1 MLRRALFVSLALV
14 GCSDD
19 ANKDASVDIDNG
31 SCGSD
36 LRFTGELLDWDS
48 HTSFCGMKDV
58 KLQIPGGPIDST
70 APNGRFDLC
79 LPGADTTTQLMLTL
93 PTAASECTQPPS
105 TYGTP
110 TMMFAIR
117 AVIRGGGFFSGRSI
131 TANRLP
137 AFFTQIGQTYD
148 PQKAIVFVHVNGAT
162 PRAVSLSA
170 AHGAPWVITGTT
182 WAAGDTAADVV
193 FPNVEV
199 GTGKVKLSI
208 AGGGIGG
215 GDIPVAA
222 GTITNVAVIAN

>member
-31 SCGSD
+31 ACGAD
-36 LRFTGELLDWDS
+36 VRFTGELLDWDS
-48 HTSFCGMKDV
+48 HTSFCGIKDAM
-58 KLQIPGGPIDST
+58 LQVGSGPVDST

-79 LPGADTTTQLMLTL
+79 LPNANATTPLMVTL
-93 PTAASECTQPPS
+93 PTAASECTHPAS

-110 TMMFAIR
+110 TMLYAIR
-117 AVIRGGGFFSGRSI
+117 AVIRGGGFFSGRTI

-148 PQKAIVFVHVNGAT
+148 PTKAIVFVHVHGAT
-162 PRAVSLSA
+162 PRAISLAS
-170 AHGAPWVITGTT
+170 AHGAPQVITGTA
-182 WAAGDTAADVV
+182 WAAGDTAADVM
-193 FPNVEV
+193 FPNVDV

-208 AGGGIGG
+208 AGGGIGEGDVPVTAG
-215 GDIPVAA
+215 G
-222 GTITNVAVIAN
+222 ITNVSVIAN

>member
-1 MLRRALFVSLALV
+1 MVRRVLLASLALV

-36 LRFTGELLDWDS
+36 LRFTGEYLDWDS
-48 HTSFCGMKDV
+48 HTSFCGIKDAM
-58 KLQIPGGPIDST
+58 LQVSGGPIDST

-79 LPGADTTTQLMLTL
+79 VPGTATTTELMITQ
-93 PTAASECTQPPS
+93 PTGPSGCTQPPS
-105 TYGTP
+105 TYPMP
-110 TMMFAIR
+110 TMFYAIR

-131 TANRLP
+131 TANRRP

-148 PQKAIVFVHVNGAT
+148 PTKAIVFVHVHGAT
-162 PRAVSLSA
+162 PRAITLA
-170 AHGAPWVITGTT
+170 NAHGAPQVITGNT
-182 WAAGDTAADVV
+182 WAAGDTAADVM
-193 FPNVEV
+193 FPNVDV

-208 AGGGIGG
+208 AGGGTGE
-215 GDIPVAA
+215 GDVPIAA